1 MGLPTFV
8 VDVDSALRA
17 SAYSGKKRP
26 KGSESKKE
34 EVKSRKIEPFQPEEA
49 FEKEKAD
56 AFSMWLVIVFGLG
69 MGVFMRYVI
78 MPTLT
83 EPEAILWVLP
93 LSLVVILPT
102 MHKLL
107 IPNKWSDR
115 YDGGNWF
122 RASFLYIFSWLAIS
136 FLLVNPPLADIAPP
150 TLADGIDIQ
159 DTDSVEY
166 VAWVDGKYT
175 IALNQGT
182 VDVVLG
188 MAVRDNVDAENVTVE
203 VSFWKYGAF
212 VSELAN
218 GTAKDLTE
226 ARATFDTVNNSW
238 ISVDKFG
245 NPVVIRHSEDIGLAW
260 DLGTLN
266 PGQYEIKVRLSEVGD
281 PWDENVWE
289 RTYAIA
295 IANVGVG
302 PA

>member
-1 MGLPTFV
+1 M

-26 KGSESKKE
+26 KGSDSKKE
-34 EVKSRKIEPFQPEEA
+34 EVKSRKIEPFEPEEA

-56 AFSMWLVIVFGLG
+56 AFSMWLVIVFGLT
-69 MGVFMRYVI
+69 MGLIMRYVV

-83 EPEAILWVLP
+83 QPEAILWVLP

-150 TLADGIDIQ
+150 TLANGIDVQ
-159 DTDSVEY
+159 NTDSIEY
-166 VAWVDGKYT
+166 AGMIDGTYT

-188 MAVRDNVDAENVTVE
+188 MAVRDNVDAENATVQ
-203 VSFWKYGAF
+203 VSFWKYGAL
-212 VSELAN
+212 VGELAN
-218 GTAKDLTE
+218 GTASDLTE
-226 ARATFDTVNNSW
+226 ARATFESVNNSW
-238 ISVDKFG
+238 VSVDNLG
-245 NPVVIRHSEDIGLAW
+245 NPVVIKHSEDIGLAW
-260 DLGTLN
+260 DLGSLT

-289 RTYAIA
+289 STYRIA
-295 IANVGVG
+295 VVTVTTA
-302 PA
+302 

>member
-1 MGLPTFV
+1 M

-26 KGSESKKE
+26 KGKESKKE
-34 EVKSRKIEPFQPEEA
+34 EVKSRKIEPFEPGEA

-56 AFSMWLVIVFGLG
+56 AFSMWLVIVVGLA

-83 EPEAILWVLP
+83 KPEAILWVLP
-93 LSLVVILPT
+93 VSLVVVLPT

-107 IPNKWSDR
+107 IPNHWSDR
-115 YDGGNWF
+115 YDNGNWF

-150 TLADGIDIQ
+150 TLANGIDIEENEAIQ
-159 DTDSVEY
+159 Y
-166 VAWVDGKYT
+166 VGWVDGTYT
-175 IALNQGT
+175 IALNQGS

-188 MAVRDNVDAENVTVE
+188 MAVRDNVDAENATVQ
-203 VSFWKYGAF
+203 VSFWKYGAL
-212 VSELAN
+212 VNELSN
-218 GTAKDLTE
+218 GTASDLTE
-226 ARATFDTVNNSW
+226 ARATFDSVNNSW
-238 ISVDKFG
+238 ISVDKLG
-245 NPVVIRHSEDIGLAW
+245 NPVVIQHSEDIGLAW
-260 DLGTLN
+260 DLGSLT

-289 RTYAIA
+289 KTYKIA
-295 IANVGVG
+295 VVTVAT
-302 PA
+302 A

>member
-1 MGLPTFV
+1 M

-26 KGSESKKE
+26 KGNESKKE
-34 EVKSRKIEPFQPEEA
+34 DTKSRKIEPFEPREA

-56 AFSMWLVIVFGLG
+56 AFSMWLVIVVGLA

-78 MPTLT
+78 MPTLS

-93 LSLVVILPT
+93 VSLVIIIPAI
-102 MHKLL
+102 HKLL
-107 IPNKWSDR
+107 IPNHWSDR
-115 YDGGNWF
+115 YDNGNWF

-150 TLADGIDIQ
+150 TLANGIDIEN
-159 DTDSVEY
+159 TDSVEY
-166 VAWVDGKYT
+166 VEWEDGKYT

-188 MAVRDNVDAENVTVE
+188 MAVRDNVDAENATIQ
-203 VSFWKYGAF
+203 VSFWKYGAL

-218 GTAKDLTE
+218 GTVSDLTD
-226 ARATFDTVNNSW
+226 ARATFDSVNNSW
-238 ISVDKFG
+238 INVDKSG

-260 DLGTLN
+260 DLGALT
-266 PGQYEIKVRLSEVGD
+266 PASDYEIKVRLSEVGD
-281 PWDENVWE
+281 PWEENVWE
-289 RTYAIA
+289 RTYKIA
-295 IANVGVG
+295 VVTVAT
-302 PA
+302 A

>member
-26 KGSESKKE
+26 KGSDSKKE
-34 EVKSRKIEPFQPEEA
+34 EVKSRKIEPFEPEEA

-56 AFSMWLVIVFGLG
+56 AFSMWLVIVFGLT
-69 MGVFMRYVI
+69 MGLIMRYVV
-78 MPTLT
+78 MQTLS
-83 EPEAILWVLP
+83 EPEAILWGLP

-150 TLADGIDIQ
+150 TLADGIDVQ
-159 DTDSVEY
+159 NTDSIEY
-166 VAWVDGKYT
+166 VGWIDGTYT

-188 MAVRDNVDAENVTVE
+188 MAVRDNVDAENATVQ

-212 VSELAN
+212 VDELAN
-218 GTAKDLTE
+218 GTASDLTE
-226 ARATFDTVNNSW
+226 ARATFDSVNNSW
-238 ISVDKFG
+238 VSVDKLG
-245 NPVVIRHSEDIGLAW
+245 NPVVIKHSEDIGLAW
-260 DLGTLN
+260 DLGSLT

-281 PWDENVWE
+281 PWEENVWE
-289 RTYAIA
+289 RTYRIA
-295 IANVGVG
+295 VVTVAT
-302 PA
+302 A

>member
-1 MGLPTFV
+1 M

-26 KGSESKKE
+26 KDKESKKE
-34 EVKSRKIEPFQPEEA
+34 DVKSRKIEPFEPVEA

-56 AFSMWLVIVFGLG
+56 AFSMWLVIVFGLS

-83 EPEAILWVLP
+83 KPEAILWVLP
-93 LSLVVILPT
+93 LSLVVVLPT

-107 IPNKWSDR
+107 IPNHWSNR
-115 YDGGNWF
+115 YDNGNWF

-150 TLADGIDIQ
+150 TLANGIDIEN
-159 DTDSVEY
+159 TESVEY
-166 VAWVDGKYT
+166 VAWVDGTYT

-188 MAVRDNVDAENVTVE
+188 MAVRDNVDAENATVQ
-203 VSFWKYGAF
+203 VSFWRAG
-212 VSELAN
+212 VMVDELAN
-218 GTAKDLTE
+218 GTVSDLTA
-226 ARATFDTVNNSW
+226 ARATFDSVNNSW
-238 ISVDKFG
+238 ISVDKLG
-245 NPVVIRHSEDIGLAW
+245 NPVVIKHSEDIGLAW
-260 DLGTLN
+260 DLGTLTPAPN
-266 PGQYEIKVRLSEVGD
+266 YEIKVRLSEVGD

-289 RTYAIA
+289 KTYKIA
-295 IANVGVG
+295 VVTVAT
-302 PA
+302 A

>member
-1 MGLPTFV
+1 M

-26 KGSESKKE
+26 KGSDSKKE
-34 EVKSRKIEPFQPEEA
+34 EVKSRKIEPFEPGEA

-56 AFSMWLVIVFGLG
+56 AFSMWLVIVFGLT
-69 MGVFMRYVI
+69 MGLIMRYAV
-78 MPTLT
+78 MPTLSQS
-83 EPEAILWVLP
+83 EAILWVLP

-102 MHKLL
+102 MHKLF

-150 TLADGIDIQ
+150 TLANGIDVQ
-159 DTDSVEY
+159 NTDSIEY
-166 VAWVDGKYT
+166 AGMIDGTYT

-188 MAVRDNVDAENVTVE
+188 MAVRDNVDAESATVQ
-203 VSFWKYGAF
+203 VSFWKYGAL
-212 VSELAN
+212 VGELAN
-218 GTAKDLTE
+218 GTASDLTE
-226 ARATFDTVNNSW
+226 ARATFDSVNNSW
-238 ISVDKFG
+238 VSVDKLG
-245 NPVVIRHSEDIGLAW
+245 YPVVIKHSEDIGLAW
-260 DLGTLN
+260 DLGSLT

-289 RTYAIA
+289 KTYGIA
-295 IANVGVG
+295 VVTVAT
-302 PA
+302 A

>member
-1 MGLPTFV
+1 M

-188 MAVRDNVDAENVTVE
+188 MAVRDNVDAENVTVQ

-218 GTAKDLTE
+218 GTAKDLTQ

-245 NPVVIRHSEDIGLAW
+245 NTVVIKHSEDIGLAW
-260 DLGTLN
+260 DLGTLT

-295 IANVGVG
+295 IANVGTG
-302 PA
+302 LA

>member
-1 MGLPTFV
+1 M

-26 KGSESKKE
+26 KGSDSKKE
-34 EVKSRKIEPFQPEEA
+34 EVKSRKIEPFEPGEA

-56 AFSMWLVIVFGLG
+56 AFSMWLVIVFGLT
-69 MGVFMRYVI
+69 MGLIMRYAV
-78 MPTLT
+78 MPTLSQS
-83 EPEAILWVLP
+83 EAILWVLP

-150 TLADGIDIQ
+150 TLANGIDVQ
-159 DTDSVEY
+159 NTDSIEY
-166 VAWVDGKYT
+166 AGMIDGTYT

-188 MAVRDNVDAENVTVE
+188 MAVRDNVDAESATVQ
-203 VSFWKYGAF
+203 VSFWKYGAL
-212 VSELAN
+212 VGELAN
-218 GTAKDLTE
+218 GTASDLTE
-226 ARATFDTVNNSW
+226 ARATFDSVNNSW
-238 ISVDKFG
+238 VSVDKLG
-245 NPVVIRHSEDIGLAW
+245 YPVVIKHSEDIGLAW
-260 DLGTLN
+260 DLGSLT
-266 PGQYEIKVRLSEVGD
+266 PGQYEIKVQHS
-281 PWDENVWE
+281 NFC
-289 RTYAIA
+289 YYH
-295 IANVGVG
+295 
-302 PA
+302 

>member
-1 MGLPTFV
+1 M

-26 KGSESKKE
+26 KGSDSKKE
-34 EVKSRKIEPFQPEEA
+34 EVKSRKIEPFEPGEA

-56 AFSMWLVIVFGLG
+56 AFSMWLVIVFGLT
-69 MGVFMRYVI
+69 MGLIMRYVV

-83 EPEAILWVLP
+83 QPEAILWVLP

-150 TLADGIDIQ
+150 TLANGIDVQ
-159 DTDSVEY
+159 NTDSIEY
-166 VAWVDGKYT
+166 AGMIDGTYT

-188 MAVRDNVDAENVTVE
+188 MAVRDNVDAENATVQ
-203 VSFWKYGAF
+203 VSFWKYGAL
-212 VSELAN
+212 VGELAN
-218 GTAKDLTE
+218 GTASDLTE
-226 ARATFDTVNNSW
+226 ARATFESVNNSW
-238 ISVDKFG
+238 VSVDNLG
-245 NPVVIRHSEDIGLAW
+245 NPVVIKHSEDIGLAW
-260 DLGTLN
+260 DLGSLT

-289 RTYAIA
+289 STYRIA
-295 IANVGVG
+295 VVTVAT
-302 PA
+302 A

>member
-1 MGLPTFV
+1 M

-26 KGSESKKE
+26 KGSDSKKE
-34 EVKSRKIEPFQPEEA
+34 EVKSRKIEPFEPEEA

-56 AFSMWLVIVFGLG
+56 AFSMWLVIVFGLT
-69 MGVFMRYVI
+69 MGLIMRYVV

-83 EPEAILWVLP
+83 QPEAILWVLP

-150 TLADGIDIQ
+150 TLADGIDVQ
-159 DTDSVEY
+159 DTDSIEY
-166 VAWVDGKYT
+166 VGWIDGTYT

-188 MAVRDNVDAENVTVE
+188 MAVRDNVDAENATVQ
-203 VSFWKYGAF
+203 VSFWKYGAL
-212 VSELAN
+212 VGELAN
-218 GTAKDLTE
+218 GTASDLTE
-226 ARATFDTVNNSW
+226 ARATFDSVNNSW
-238 ISVDKFG
+238 VSVDKLG
-245 NPVVIRHSEDIGLAW
+245 NPVVIKHSEDIGLAW
-260 DLGTLN
+260 DLGTLT

-289 RTYAIA
+289 KTYKIA
-295 IANVGVG
+295 VVTVAT
-302 PA
+302 A

>member
-1 MGLPTFV
+1 M

-26 KGSESKKE
+26 KGSDSKKE
-34 EVKSRKIEPFQPEEA
+34 EVKSRKIEPFEPGEA

-56 AFSMWLVIVFGLG
+56 AFSMWLVIVFGLT
-69 MGVFMRYVI
+69 MGLIMRYVV
-78 MPTLT
+78 MPTLSQS
-83 EPEAILWVLP
+83 EAILWVLP

-150 TLADGIDIQ
+150 TLANGIDIQ
-159 DTDSVEY
+159 DTDSIEY
-166 VAWVDGKYT
+166 VGWIDGTYT

-188 MAVRDNVDAENVTVE
+188 MAVRDNVDAENATVQ
-203 VSFWKYGAF
+203 VSFWKYGAL
-212 VSELAN
+212 VGELAN
-218 GTAKDLTE
+218 GTASDLTE
-226 ARATFDTVNNSW
+226 ARATFESVNNSW
-238 ISVDKFG
+238 VSVDNLG
-245 NPVVIRHSEDIGLAW
+245 NPMVIKHSEDIGLAW
-260 DLGTLN
+260 DLGSLT

-289 RTYAIA
+289 RTYSIA
-295 IANVGVG
+295 VVTVAT
-302 PA
+302 A

>member
-1 MGLPTFV
+1 M

-26 KGSESKKE
+26 KGSDSKKE
-34 EVKSRKIEPFQPEEA
+34 EVKSRKIEPFEPEEA

-56 AFSMWLVIVFGLG
+56 AFSMWLVIVFGLT
-69 MGVFMRYVI
+69 MGLIMRYVV
-78 MPTLT
+78 MPTLS

-150 TLADGIDIQ
+150 TLADGIDVQ
-159 DTDSVEY
+159 DTDSIEY
-166 VAWVDGKYT
+166 VGWIDGTYT

-188 MAVRDNVDAENVTVE
+188 MAVRDNVDAENATVQ
-203 VSFWKYGAF
+203 VSFWKYGAL
-212 VSELAN
+212 VGELAN
-218 GTAKDLTE
+218 GTASDLTE
-226 ARATFDTVNNSW
+226 ARATFDSVNNSW
-238 ISVDKFG
+238 VSVDELG
-245 NPVVIRHSEDIGLAW
+245 NPVVIKHSEDIGLAW
-260 DLGTLN
+260 DLGSLT

-289 RTYAIA
+289 KTYGIA
-295 IANVGVG
+295 VVTVAT
-302 PA
+302 A

>member
-1 MGLPTFV
+1 M

-34 EVKSRKIEPFQPEEA
+34 EVKNRKLEPFKPEEA

-56 AFSMWLVIVFGLG
+56 AFSMWLVIVIGLS

-83 EPEAILWVLP
+83 EPEPILWVLP
-93 LSLVVILPT
+93 LSLVVILPA

-218 GTAKDLTE
+218 GTAQDLTE

-266 PGQYEIKVRLSEVGD
+266 PGQYLSL
-281 PWDENVWE
+281 
-289 RTYAIA
+289 IH
-295 IANVGVG
+295 I
-302 PA
+302 